1 MTFSHSN
8 KKKHCKH
15 GFFTF
20 VLYVLLRCHTYAYF
34 VVTQADELLQ
44 ALKDEYLL
52 WTAQYL
58 VMKRASIEPNFH
70 PLYSSFLDT
79 LNKITLYKRVL
90 LETHRNIK
98 VPVSKKTPKNIII
111 LITV

>member
-1 MTFSHSN
+1 MIPLLSEL
-8 KKKHCKH
+8 KKNRQAWILCVAL
-15 GFFTF
+15 F
-20 VLYVLLRCHTYAYF
+20 VLLMCHTYTYC

-98 VPVSKKTPKNIII
+98 VPVYKKFEKNITIW
-111 LITV
+111 ITL

>member
-1 MTFSHSN
+1 MIPLLSEL
-8 KKKHCKH
+8 KKTGKH
-15 GFFTF
+15 GFCALHF
-20 VLYVLLRCHTYAYF
+20 LVLLMCHTYPYC

-98 VPVSKKTPKNIII
+98 VSVSKKTRKNIII